1 CAKDLF
7 DSTWSM
13 PPYGLDSW

>member
-13 PPYGLDSW
+13 PLYGLDSW

>member
-13 PPYGLDSW
+13 ALYGLDSW

>member
-13 PPYGLDSW
+13 PLHGLDSW

>member
-1 CAKDLF
+1 CAKDVF

-13 PPYGLDSW
+13 PLYGLDSW